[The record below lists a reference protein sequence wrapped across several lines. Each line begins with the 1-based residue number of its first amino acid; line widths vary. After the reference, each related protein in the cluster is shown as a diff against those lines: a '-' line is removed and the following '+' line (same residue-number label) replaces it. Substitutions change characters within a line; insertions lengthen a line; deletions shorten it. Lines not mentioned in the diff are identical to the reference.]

1 MSEEKKAAEQSVPR
15 EILALTPL
23 ALTDNELEV
32 ISGGISEQL
41 RKDFFSDE
49 SSK

>member
-1 MSEEKKAAEQSVPR
+1 MSEEKKAAEQSKPR
-15 EILALTPL
+15 EILALTL
-23 ALTDNELEV
+23 ALTDDELEV

-49 SSK
+49 QPS